1 MKKKIITI
9 LAVVAIVVALA
20 VSLVSCTVTRTM
32 EDYKAKGSFVL
43 GFDSSLPPMGFIEN
57 GEYVGFDIDLA
68 KEVAKKLGLEV
79 KFQPIDWDNKENEIK
94 SGRIDVIWNG
104 FTVNEERERQF
115 LFSHNYMINKQIVIV
130 KSNSPYYDMQ
140 DLLDNAALRV
150 ACQSGSTAEKAIEK
164 SDLKNKSITNISNND
179 IAVTQELAANRVDCV
194 VMDSVMANYK
204 FGNNSDYR
212 ILNNIELATENYAVG
227 FRKSET
233 EFRDAVNK
241 ALVELNNEGVVATIY
256 KKYLADIEY
265 FAENM
270 DNLIVLPKA

>member
-9 LAVVAIVVALA
+9 LAVIAIVVALS
-20 VSLVSCTVTRTM
+20 VSLVSCAVTRSM

-79 KFQPIDWDNKENEIK
+79 KFQPIEWSSKEAEIK

-104 FTVNEERERQF
+104 FTVTEERENQF

-130 KSNSPYYDMQ
+130 KSDSPYYEMQ
-140 DLLDNAALRV
+140 DLLDNADLRV
-150 ACQSGSTAEKAIEK
+150 ACQAGSTAETAIEK
-164 SDLKNKSITNISNND
+164 SGLKEKSRINISNND
-179 IAVTQELAANRVDCV
+179 IAVTQELAANKVDCV

-204 FGNNSDYR
+204 FGNNSSYR
-212 ILNNIELATENYAVG
+212 ILNNIELATENYAIG
-227 FRKSET
+227 FRKGET
-233 EFRDAVNK
+233 EFCDAVNK
-241 ALVELNNEGVVATIY
+241 ALVELYNEGIVETIY
-256 KKYLADIEY
+256 NKYFSGD
-265 FAENM
+265 M
-270 DNLIVLPKA
+270 DDLIILPKK

>member
-1 MKKKIITI
+1 MKKRIITI
-9 LAVVAIVVALA
+9 LAVVAIVVALC
-20 VSLVSCTVTRTM
+20 VSLASCTVTRTM
-32 EDYKAKGSFVL
+32 DDYKAKGSFTL

-79 KFQPIDWDNKENEIK
+79 KFQPIEWETKETEIK

-104 FTVNEERERQF
+104 FTVSEEREKQF

-130 KSNSPYYDMQ
+130 KSDSPYKTLD
-140 DLLDNAALRV
+140 DLLNNANLRV

-164 SDLKNKSITNISNND
+164 SGLKDKTRTNISNND

-227 FRKSET
+227 FRKTET

-241 ALVELNNEGVVATIY
+241 ALVELNNEGVVEAIY
-256 KKYLADIEY
+256 LKYLADIEY

-270 DNLIVLPKA
+270 DNVLILPKA